1 MPLLILD
8 IMIFSAVIRA
18 VSGLITPA
26 PPIFILSNNHTIVLS
41 HDISLSNNHT
51 IVLSHDISCVCM
63 HPAMLP
69 LLHLT
74 GGAAGCV
81 IVAGIKNQ
89 VTLEKCQISRSFQSV
104 CLTICLY

>member
-1 MPLLILD
+1 MPLLISD
-8 IMIFSAVIRA
+8 IMIFFAIIRA
-18 VSGLITPA
+18 VSELITPA
-26 PPIFILSNNHTIVLS
+26 PSIFILSNNHTIVLS
-41 HDISLSNNHT
+41 HDIS
-51 IVLSHDISCVCM
+51 CVCL

-89 VTLEKCQISRSFQSV
+89 ATPEKCLISREFQPV
-104 CLTICLY
+104 CFTM

>member
-26 PPIFILSNNHTIVLS
+26 PPIFI
-41 HDISLSNNHT
+41 LSNNHT